1 MSLIPDDEPDE
12 IHREIPLAAAGHMP
26 GETNAILP
34 AAMPPIALTLWGTTR
49 EGGRIISRPH
59 VVTGPVEMFG
69 LCTLPVPLEW
79 RERVI
84 PINFDDDEEG
94 APCR

>member
-1 MSLIPDDEPDE
+1 MSLIPEDETNR
-12 IHREIPLAAAGHMP
+12 IHREIPFAAAGHLP
-26 GETNAILP
+26 GETNAIFP
-34 AAMPPIALTLWGTTR
+34 AAMPPIALTIWGTTR

-59 VVTGPVEMFG
+59 VETGPVFQFMLSGHE
-69 LCTLPVPLEW
+69 VPFEWLE
-79 RERVI
+79 RAI